1 MTADAVFSLVD
12 RIYEAAVAPDRW
24 QDFLVELSQ
33 AFGGAAGLLAL
44 QLPASP
50 HPAHYYL
57 VHLREEL
64 HPILERHYARGT
76 PWGQLHGPPLFRERF
91 VRSSEV
97 LNRLLSN
104 ESSDAKR
111 ERSNFYAE
119 WMQPEGL
126 APEGPVAHHFGEED
140 GVPVAA
146 VALYRRVGGRRFTD
160 DDLSLANLLV
170 PHLAR
175 AFRLYRR
182 LGGAQ
187 HERLAMAEVMNRLAL
202 GVVLVDRERRPI
214 VSNRTADRLIAL
226 NDGLMRSEDRLRT
239 ENPRD
244 HAVLQKLLG
253 EAIAGTREGN
263 RGSHVMTIS
272 RPSGKRA
279 FPVVIAPLLA
289 GEPGDAAED
298 AVVSVVVGDPEAMQA
313 INPEVLRTFYDLT
326 PAEAELVSLLAG
338 GASLEEA
345 AKRRGVT
352 INTVRSQLKNVF
364 AKTET
369 NRQGDLIRLVLT
381 GAATSP
387 EDPRKTEPR

>member
-1 MTADAVFSLVD
+1 MNADVVFSLVD
-12 RIYEAAVAPDRW
+12 RIYEAAVEPDRW
-24 QDFLVELSQ
+24 QDFLVELSE

-50 HPAHYYL
+50 RPVHYYL

-64 HPILERHYARGT
+64 HPVLERHYAQGT
-76 PWGQLHGPPLFRERF
+76 PWGQLHDTPLFRKRF
-91 VRSSEV
+91 VRSSEA
-97 LNRLLSN
+97 LNRLFSD
-104 ESSDAKR
+104 ESADENRAHGD
-111 ERSNFYAE
+111 FYTE
-119 WMQPEGL
+119 WMKPEGL

-175 AFRLYRR
+175 AYRLHRR

-202 GVVLVDRERRPI
+202 GVVLVDSDRHPI

-226 NDGLMRSEDRLRT
+226 NDGLLRSTDRLRT
-239 ENPRD
+239 KSPRD
-244 HAVLQKLLG
+244 HAVLQRLLG
-253 EAIAGTREGN
+253 EAIAGAREGH
-263 RGSHVMTIS
+263 RGNHVMAIS

-279 FPVVIAPLLA
+279 FPVVIAPLLE

-298 AVVSVVVGDPEAMQA
+298 AVVSVIIGDPEAMQT

-338 GASLEEA
+338 GASLEGA

-369 NRQGDLIRLVLT
+369 NRQGELIRLVLT
-381 GAATSP
+381 GAAGSP
-387 EDPRKTEPR
+387 ED

>member
-1 MTADAVFSLVD
+1 MNPDVVFSLVD
-12 RIYEAAVAPDRW
+12 LIYAAAVDPDRW
-24 QDFLVELSQ
+24 QDFLAELSE

-64 HPILERHYARGT
+64 HPILERHYQRGT
-76 PWGQLHGPPLFRERF
+76 PWGQLHEAPLFRERF
-91 VRSSEV
+91 VRASRS
-97 LNRLLSN
+97 LSRLFSA
-104 ESSDAKR
+104 EEGAASA
-111 ERSNFYAE
+111 FYNE
-119 WMQPEGL
+119 WMKPEGL

-146 VALYRRVGGRRFTD
+146 VALYRRVGCRRFTD
-160 DDLSLANLLV
+160 GDLCLANLLV

-182 LGGAQ
+182 VGGAQ
-187 HERLAMAEVMNRLAL
+187 HESLAMAEVMDRLAI

-226 NDGLMRSEDRLRT
+226 DDGLMRSADRLRT
-239 ENPRD
+239 ESPRD
-244 HAVLQKLLG
+244 HAVLQRLLS
-253 EAIAGTREGN
+253 EAIAEAQEGE
-263 RGSHVMTIS
+263 RKSHVMAIS

-279 FPVVIAPLLA
+279 FPVLIAPLLA
-289 GEPGDAAED
+289 GEPGDATED
-298 AVVSVVVGDPEAMQA
+298 AVVSVIIGDPEAMQT
-313 INPEVLRTFYDLT
+313 INPEILRTFYDLT

-338 GASLEEA
+338 GVSLEGA

-364 AKTET
+364 SKTET
-369 NRQGDLIRLVLT
+369 NRQGELIRLVLT
-381 GAATSP
+381 GAASSP
-387 EDPRKTEPR
+387 EERSRRASRRTR